1 MSHLSVP
8 TMMQCL
14 VCRSRIDAMAPYP
27 QVCNDCRAKGERSL
41 LASLHHDVDRLAK
54 TWGTLV
60 TPELE
65 PRFTKMLEAAS
76 DLDLPMTIHRRADV
90 MAKFGQR
97 VAKTIE
103 QQDAFAALVK
113 AWWMHRI
120 RKGDLRALELQ
131 LAWAKIHTEGR
142 NAPQSES

>member
-1 MSHLSVP
+1 MFLTVP

-27 QVCNDCRAKGERSL
+27 QVCNDCRSKGERSL

-54 TWGTLV
+54 TWGELV

-131 LAWAKIHTEGR
+131 LAWAKIQTEGR
-142 NAPQSES
+142 SAPQSES

>member
-14 VCRSRIDAMAPYP
+14 VCRGRIDAMAPYP
-27 QVCNDCRAKGERSL
+27 QVCNDCRSKGERSL
-41 LASLHHDVDRLAK
+41 VASLHHDVDRLANA
-54 TWGTLV
+54 WGKLV

-76 DLDLPMTIHRRADV
+76 ELDLPMTVHRRADV

-103 QQDAFAALVK
+103 QADAFAALVK

-131 LAWAKIHTEGR
+131 LAWAKIQTEGR
-142 NAPQSES
+142 SAPQSES

>member
-1 MSHLSVP
+1 
-8 TMMQCL
+8 MMQCL

-27 QVCNDCRAKGERSL
+27 QVCNDCRSKGERSL
-41 LASLHHDVDRLAK
+41 VAQLHHDVDRLAK
-54 TWGTLV
+54 TWGALV

-76 DLDLPMTIHRRADV
+76 ELDLPMTVHRRADV
-90 MAKFGQR
+90 IAKFGQR

-131 LAWAKIHTEGR
+131 LAWAKIQTEGR

>member
-1 MSHLSVP
+1 MSHLTVP

-41 LASLHHDVDRLAK
+41 LASLHYDVDRLAK

-65 PRFTKMLEAAS
+65 PRFAKMLEAAS
-76 DLDLPMTIHRRADV
+76 ELDLPMTVHRRADV

-103 QQDAFAALVK
+103 QQDAFAGLVK

-131 LAWAKIHTEGR
+131 LAWAKIQTEGR
-142 NAPQSES
+142 SAPQSKS

>member
-1 MSHLSVP
+1 MFLTVP

-27 QVCNDCRAKGERSL
+27 QVCNDCRSKGERSL

-54 TWGTLV
+54 TWGELV

>member
-14 VCRSRIDAMAPYP
+14 VCRGRIDAMAPYP

-41 LASLHHDVDRLAK
+41 VASLHHDVDRLANA
-54 TWGTLV
+54 WGRLV

-76 DLDLPMTIHRRADV
+76 DLDLPMTAYRRADAI
-90 MAKFGQR
+90 AKFGQR
-97 VAKTIE
+97 VTKTIE

-131 LAWAKIHTEGR
+131 LAWAKIQTEGR
-142 NAPQSES
+142 SAPQSES

>member
-14 VCRSRIDAMAPYP
+14 VCRGRIDAMAPYP
-27 QVCNDCRAKGERSL
+27 QVCNDCRSKGERSL
-41 LASLHHDVDRLAK
+41 VAQLHHDVDRLAK
-54 TWGTLV
+54 TWGRLV

-65 PRFTKMLEAAS
+65 PRFAKMLEAAS
-76 DLDLPMTIHRRADV
+76 DLDLPMTVHRRTDV
-90 MAKFGQR
+90 MTKFGQR

-103 QQDAFAALVK
+103 QQDAFAGLVK

-120 RKGDLRALELQ
+120 RKDDLRALELQ
-131 LAWAKIHTEGR
+131 LAWAKIQTEDR
-142 NAPQSES
+142 SETQSES

>member
-1 MSHLSVP
+1 MFLTVP

-27 QVCNDCRAKGERSL
+27 QVCTDCRSKGERSL

-54 TWGTLV
+54 TWGQLV

-65 PRFTKMLEAAS
+65 PRFAKMLEAAS
-76 DLDLPMTIHRRADV
+76 DLDLPMTVHRRTDV
-90 MAKFGQR
+90 MTKFGQR

-103 QQDAFAALVK
+103 QADPFAGLVK

-131 LAWAKIHTEGR
+131 LAWAKIQTEGR
-142 NAPQSES
+142 SAPQSES

>member
-1 MSHLSVP
+1 MFLTVP

-14 VCRSRIDAMAPYP
+14 VCRSRIDAMSPYP
-27 QVCNDCRAKGERSL
+27 QVCVACRAKGERSL

-54 TWGTLV
+54 TWGPLV

-65 PRFTKMLEAAS
+65 PRFAKMLEAAS
-76 DLDLPMTIHRRADV
+76 ELDLPMTVHRRADV
-90 MAKFGQR
+90 IAKFGQR

-103 QQDAFAALVK
+103 QQDGFASLVK

-131 LAWAKIHTEGR
+131 LAWAKIQTEGR
-142 NAPQSES
+142 SETQSES

>member
-1 MSHLSVP
+1 MFLTVP

-14 VCRSRIDAMAPYP
+14 VCRGRIDAMAPYP

-41 LASLHHDVDRLAK
+41 VAALHHDVDRLANA
-54 TWGTLV
+54 WGTLV

-65 PRFTKMLEAAS
+65 PRFAKMLEAAS
-76 DLDLPMTIHRRADV
+76 DLDLPMTVHRRADV

-131 LAWAKIHTEGR
+131 LAWAKIQTEGR
-142 NAPQSES
+142 SAPQSES

>member
-1 MSHLSVP
+1 MFLTVP

-14 VCRSRIDAMAPYP
+14 VCRGRIDAMAPYP
-27 QVCNDCRAKGERSL
+27 QVCNDCRSKGERSL
-41 LASLHHDVDRLAK
+41 VASLHHDVDRLANA
-54 TWGTLV
+54 WGKLV

-76 DLDLPMTIHRRADV
+76 DLDLPMTAYRRADAI
-90 MAKFGQR
+90 AKFGQR

-103 QQDAFAALVK
+103 QQDPFASLVK

-131 LAWAKIHTEGR
+131 LAWAKIQTEGR
-142 NAPQSES
+142 SETQSES

>member
-1 MSHLSVP
+1 MFLTVP

-14 VCRSRIDAMAPYP
+14 VCRGRIDAMAPYP

-41 LASLHHDVDRLAK
+41 VVALHHDVDRLAS
-54 TWGTLV
+54 TWGKLV

-76 DLDLPMTIHRRADV
+76 ELDLPMTVHRRTDV

-103 QQDAFAALVK
+103 QADPFAGLVK

-131 LAWAKIHTEGR
+131 LAWAKIQTEGR
-142 NAPQSES
+142 NAPQGES

>member
-1 MSHLSVP
+1 MFLTVP
-8 TMMQCL
+8 TMMQCV
-14 VCRSRIDAMAPYP
+14 VCRGRIDAMAPYP
-27 QVCNDCRAKGERSL
+27 QVCNDCRSKGERSL
-41 LASLHHDVDRLAK
+41 VASLHHDVDRLANA
-54 TWGTLV
+54 WGKLV

-76 DLDLPMTIHRRADV
+76 ELDLPMTVHRRADV

-103 QQDAFAALVK
+103 QADAFAALVK

-131 LAWAKIHTEGR
+131 LAWAKIQTEGR
-142 NAPQSES
+142 SAPQSES

>member
-1 MSHLSVP
+1 MFLTVP

-14 VCRSRIDAMAPYP
+14 VCRSRIDAMSPYP
-27 QVCNDCRAKGERSL
+27 QVCTDCRSKGERSL

-54 TWGTLV
+54 TWGPLV

-76 DLDLPMTIHRRADV
+76 ELDLPMTVHRRADA
-90 MAKFGQR
+90 MTKFGQR

-103 QQDAFAALVK
+103 QQGAFAFLVK

-131 LAWAKIHTEGR
+131 LAWAKIQTEGR
-142 NAPQSES
+142 SAPQSES

>member
-1 MSHLSVP
+1 MFLSVP

-14 VCRSRIDAMAPYP
+14 VCRGRIDAMSPYP
-27 QVCNDCRAKGERSL
+27 QVCNDCRSKGERSL
-41 LASLHHDVDRLAK
+41 VASLHHDVDRLANAWSK
-54 TWGTLV
+54 LV

-76 DLDLPMTIHRRADV
+76 ELDLPMTAYRRADAI
-90 MAKFGQR
+90 AKFGQR

-103 QQDAFAALVK
+103 QQDPFASLVK

-131 LAWAKIHTEGR
+131 LAWAKIQTEGR
-142 NAPQSES
+142 SETQSES

>member
-1 MSHLSVP
+1 MSHLTVP

-27 QVCNDCRAKGERSL
+27 QVCNDCRSKGERSL
-41 LASLHHDVDRLAK
+41 LAALHHDVDRLAK

-65 PRFTKMLEAAS
+65 PRFAKMLEAAS

-103 QQDAFAALVK
+103 QQDAFANLVK
-113 AWWMHRI
+113 TWWMHRI

-131 LAWAKIHTEGR
+131 LAWAKIQTEGR
-142 NAPQSES
+142 SAPQSES

>member
-14 VCRSRIDAMAPYP
+14 VCRGRIDAMAPYP
-27 QVCNDCRAKGERSL
+27 QVCNDCRANGERSL
-41 LASLHHDVDRLAK
+41 VAQLHHDVDRLAN
-54 TWGTLV
+54 TWGKLV

-76 DLDLPMTIHRRADV
+76 ELDLPMTVHRRADV

-103 QQDAFAALVK
+103 QQDPFAALVK

-131 LAWAKIHTEGR
+131 LAWAKIQTEGR
-142 NAPQSES
+142 SAPQSES

>member
-1 MSHLSVP
+1 MFLTVP

-14 VCRSRIDAMAPYP
+14 VCRSRIDTMSPYP
-27 QVCNDCRAKGERSL
+27 QVCTDCRSKGERSL

-54 TWGTLV
+54 TWGRLV

-65 PRFTKMLEAAS
+65 PRFAKMLEAAS
-76 DLDLPMTIHRRADV
+76 DLDLPMAKHRRDDA

-103 QQDAFAALVK
+103 QADPFASLVK

-120 RKGDLRALELQ
+120 RKGDLRSLELQ
-131 LAWAKIHTEGR
+131 LAWAKIQTEGR
-142 NAPQSES
+142 SAPQSES

>member
-1 MSHLSVP
+1 MFLTVP

-14 VCRSRIDAMAPYP
+14 VCRGRIDAMAPYP
-27 QVCNDCRAKGERSL
+27 QVCNDCRSKGERSL
-41 LASLHHDVDRLAK
+41 LAALHHDVDRLTK
-54 TWGTLV
+54 TWGLLV

-65 PRFTKMLEAAS
+65 PRFAKMLEAAS
-76 DLDLPMTIHRRADV
+76 ELDLPMTVHRRADV
-90 MAKFGQR
+90 MTKFGQR

-103 QQDAFAALVK
+103 QADPFAALVK

-131 LAWAKIHTEGR
+131 LAWARIQTEGR
-142 NAPQSES
+142 SAPQSES

>member
-1 MSHLSVP
+1 MFLTVP

-14 VCRSRIDAMAPYP
+14 VCRGRIDAMAPYP

-41 LASLHHDVDRLAK
+41 VVALHHDVDRLAS
-54 TWGTLV
+54 TWGKLV

-65 PRFTKMLEAAS
+65 PRFAKMLEAAS
-76 DLDLPMTIHRRADV
+76 DLDLPMTVHRRTDV
-90 MAKFGQR
+90 MTKFGQR

-103 QQDAFAALVK
+103 QADPFAALVK

-131 LAWAKIHTEGR
+131 LAWAKIQTEGR
-142 NAPQSES
+142 SAPQSES

>member
-14 VCRSRIDAMAPYP
+14 VCRGRIDAMAPYP
-27 QVCNDCRAKGERSL
+27 QVCNDCRSKGERSL
-41 LASLHHDVDRLAK
+41 VASLHHDVDRLANA
-54 TWGTLV
+54 WGKLV

-76 DLDLPMTIHRRADV
+76 DLDLPMTAYRRADAI
-90 MAKFGQR
+90 AKFGQR

-103 QQDAFAALVK
+103 QQDPFASLVK

-131 LAWAKIHTEGR
+131 LAWAKIQTEGR
-142 NAPQSES
+142 SETQSES

>member
-14 VCRSRIDAMAPYP
+14 VCRGRIDAMAPYP
-27 QVCNDCRAKGERSL
+27 QVCNDCRSKGERSL
-41 LASLHHDVDRLAK
+41 VAQLHHDVDRLANA
-54 TWGTLV
+54 WGKLV

-65 PRFTKMLEAAS
+65 PRFAKMLEAAS
-76 DLDLPMTIHRRADV
+76 DLDLPMTAYRRAD
-90 MAKFGQR
+90 AIATFGQR

-103 QQDAFAALVK
+103 QQDPFAALVK

-131 LAWAKIHTEGR
+131 LAWAKIQTEGR
-142 NAPQSES
+142 SEQ

>member
-1 MSHLSVP
+1 MFLTVP

-14 VCRSRIDAMAPYP
+14 VCRGRIDAMAPYP

-41 LASLHHDVDRLAK
+41 VVALHHDVDRLAS
-54 TWGTLV
+54 TWGKLV

-76 DLDLPMTIHRRADV
+76 ELDLPMTVHRRADV

-103 QQDAFAALVK
+103 QADPFASLVK

-131 LAWAKIHTEGR
+131 LAWAKIQTEGR
-142 NAPQSES
+142 NAPQGES